1 MVLNQAVG
9 KSEEQH
15 IEKLYVSSVILAAH
29 SDYFMRMFSNGMSES
44 SSENAVVHV
53 NEEEKFGLQQLI
65 QYMYTGRLS
74 EPLDIEAT
82 VMLLRLADR
91 FAISSCMEPLAKILK
106 LFPNTLSDCLLVL
119 SLPESL
125 KADRSVQP
133 VVEHYRSYLASQFQA

>member
-53 NEEEKFGLQQLI
+53 NEEGTLLTEKCVFSV
-65 QYMYTGRLS
+65 TG
-74 EPLDIEAT
+74 PCT
-82 VMLLRLADR
+82 
-91 FAISSCMEPLAKILK
+91 
-106 LFPNTLSDCLLVL
+106 
-119 SLPESL
+119 
-125 KADRSVQP
+125 
-133 VVEHYRSYLASQFQA
+133 